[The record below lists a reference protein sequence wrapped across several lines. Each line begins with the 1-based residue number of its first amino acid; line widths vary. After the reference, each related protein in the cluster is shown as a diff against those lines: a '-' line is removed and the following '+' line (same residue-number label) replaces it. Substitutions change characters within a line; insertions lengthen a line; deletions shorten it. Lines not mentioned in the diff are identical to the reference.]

1 MQVKKTVP
9 IVTCFL
15 FQAGKVLLLRRS
27 PERKFYP
34 GKWGAVSG
42 YLEKGK
48 SPLKQAI
55 SEIREEVGI
64 DESDLELVN
73 YNDPIDVYDAQK
85 TICWKVYPFAFR
97 LKNHMRVRLDWEN
110 EEFKWID
117 PKDFS
122 AFDTVPGLDEVFA
135 AVFVRLTE

>member
-55 SEIREEVGI
+55 SEIREEV
-64 DESDLELVN
+64 
-73 YNDPIDVYDAQK
+73 
-85 TICWKVYPFAFR
+85 
-97 LKNHMRVRLDWEN
+97 
-110 EEFKWID
+110 
-117 PKDFS
+117 
-122 AFDTVPGLDEVFA
+122 
-135 AVFVRLTE
+135 